1 MNKQALTLAFLSDYG
16 NSDAYAGILHA
27 VALSRLTPDTK
38 HLTQRLDLTHGIAPF
53 DIRAGAWSLLQALP
67 YLPPHTVTVAVVD
80 PQVGSPEQGI
90 ALVFRPSFQQ
100 VFIAPDNGLL
110 ASLLDFIP
118 DATALRLTRQD
129 VQAYAWFY
137 ASVEEQASAGNT
149 FDGRDIYTPLA
160 CAVLNAW
167 ARGEAFPLLEQTEP
181 APLRGALPFPPSAQ
195 RHDNTFTA
203 HVLLKDGYG
212 NVITTL
218 PSHWIDNAVT
228 HLQVT
233 HLQVTHHDAMWTL
246 PMVSFYAEGNRHP
259 HGVALRGSHGYIE
272 LARSQAGFSSDFQ
285 RDDELSIS
293 MLY

>member
-1 MNKQALTLAFLSDYG
+1 MNPPTFLSWTLAFLSDYG
-16 NSDAYAGILHA
+16 KSDAYAGILHA
-27 VALSRLTPDTK
+27 VALSRLTPEAK
-38 HLTQRLDLTHGIAPF
+38 QFTQRIDLTHDIAPF

-110 ASLLDFIP
+110 APLLDFIP
-118 DATALRLTRQD
+118 DARSISLTRQD

-149 FDGRDIYTPLA
+149 FHGRDIYTPLA
-160 CAVLNAW
+160 CAILNAW

-181 APLRGALPFPPSAQ
+181 APLRGAWPFPPSAQ
-195 RHDNTFTA
+195 RHEKGFTA
-203 HVLLKDGYG
+203 HVLLRDGYG
-212 NVITTL
+212 NLITTL
-218 PSHWIDNAVT
+218 PSHWIDPT
-228 HLQVT
+228 VT
-233 HLQVTHHDAMWTL
+233 HLQVTHHEQTFTL
-246 PMVSFYAEGNRHP
+246 PIVSCYAEGNEHP
-259 HGVALRGSHGYIE
+259 QGVALRGSHGYIE
-272 LARSQAGFSSDFQ
+272 LARSQASFSSDFQ
-285 RDDELSIS
+285 RDDALLIS

>member
-1 MNKQALTLAFLSDYG
+1 MSKQALTLAFLSDYG
-16 NSDAYAGILHA
+16 TSDAYAGILHA
-27 VALSRLTPDTK
+27 VALSRLTPDAK
-38 HLTQRLDLTHGIAPF
+38 QVTQRLDLTHGIAPF

-90 ALVFRPSFQQ
+90 ALVYRPSFQQ

-110 ASLLDFIP
+110 ASLLACIP
-118 DATALRLTRQD
+118 DAVAIRLTRQD

-137 ASVEEQASAGNT
+137 ASAEEKASAGNT
-149 FDGRDIYTPLA
+149 FHGRDIYTPLA

-167 ARGEAFPLLEQTEP
+167 ARGEAFPLLGQTEP
-181 APLRGALPFPPSAQ
+181 APLRGASPFPPSAQ
-195 RHDNTFTA
+195 RHNNSFTA

-218 PSHWIDNAVT
+218 PSHWIDPTVT
-228 HLQVT
+228 HLQIT
-233 HLQVTHHDAMWTL
+233 HDDAVLTL
-246 PMVSFYAEGNRHP
+246 PMVSFYAEDNGNP
-259 HGVALRGSHGYIE
+259 QGFALRGSHGYIE
-272 LARSQAGFSSDFQ
+272 LARSQDGFSSYFH

>member
-1 MNKQALTLAFLSDYG
+1 MNTLNKPSLTLAFLSDYG
-16 NSDAYAGILHA
+16 TSDAYAGILHA
-27 VALSRLTPDTK
+27 VALSRLTPEAK
-38 HLTQRLDLTHGIAPF
+38 YLTQRLNLTHGIAPF

-80 PQVGSPEQGI
+80 PQVGSVEQGI

-100 VFIAPDNGLL
+100 IFIAPDNGLL
-110 ASLLDFIP
+110 APLLACIP
-118 DATALRLTRQD
+118 DATALRLIRSD

-137 ASVEEQASAGNT
+137 ASLEEQASAGNT
-149 FDGRDIYTPLA
+149 FHGRDVYTPLG

-167 ARGEAFPLLEQTEP
+167 ARGEAFPLLEKKAP
-181 APLRGALPFPPSAQ
+181 APLQGISPFPPLAQ
-195 RHDNTFTA
+195 RKDEGFTA

-228 HLQVT
+228 HLT
-233 HLQVTHHDAMWTL
+233 VTHHEQTFTL
-246 PMVSFYAEGNRHP
+246 PMVSSYAEGNGHP
-259 HGVALRGSHGYIE
+259 QGVALRGSHGYIE
-272 LARSQAGFSSDFQ
+272 LACSQDGFSSDFN
-285 RDDELSIS
+285 RDDELLIS

>member
-27 VALSRLTPDTK
+27 VALSRLTPEAK
-38 HLTQRLDLTHGIAPF
+38 QLTQRLDLTHGIAPF

-110 ASLLDFIP
+110 APLLACIP
-118 DATALRLTRQD
+118 DAYALRLTRPNI
-129 VQAYAWFY
+129 QAYAWFY

-149 FDGRDIYTPLA
+149 FHGRDIYTPLA

-167 ARGEAFPLLEQTEP
+167 ARRETFPLLEQTEP
-181 APLRGALPFPPSAQ
+181 APLRGISPFPPSAQ
-195 RHDNTFTA
+195 RHDDGFTA
-203 HVLLKDGYG
+203 HVLLQDGYG
-212 NVITTL
+212 NLITTL
-218 PSHWIDNAVT
+218 PSHWIDPT
-228 HLQVT
+228 VT

-246 PMVSFYAEGNRHP
+246 PMVSSYAEGNRHP
-259 HGVALRGSHGYIE
+259 QGVALRGSHGYIE
-272 LARSQAGFSSDFQ
+272 LARSQADFSSDFN

>member
-16 NSDAYAGILHA
+16 KSDAYAGILHA
-27 VALSRLTPDTK
+27 VALSRLTPEAK
-38 HLTQRLDLTHGIAPF
+38 QFTQRMDLTHNIAPF
-53 DIRAGAWSLLQALP
+53 DVRAGAWSLLQALP

-110 ASLLDFIP
+110 APLLACIP
-118 DATALRLTRQD
+118 DASSIRLTRSD

-149 FDGRDIYTPLA
+149 FHGRDIYTPLA
-160 CAVLNAW
+160 CAILNAW

-181 APLRGALPFPPSAQ
+181 APLRGASPFPPPVQ
-195 RHDNTFTA
+195 RQEGGVLA
-203 HVLLKDGYG
+203 HVLLRDGYG
-212 NVITTL
+212 NLITTL
-218 PSHWIDNAVT
+218 PSHWVDESCM
-228 HLQVT
+228 QVHIQHRT
-233 HLQVTHHDAMWTL
+233 QRITI
-246 PMVSFYAEGNRHP
+246 PMVSSYAEGERHP
-259 HGVALRGSHGYIE
+259 QGVALRGSHGYIE

-285 RDDELSIS
+285 RDDALLIS

>member
-1 MNKQALTLAFLSDYG
+1 MSKQALTLAFLSDYG
-16 NSDAYAGILHA
+16 NSDVYAGILHA
-27 VALSRLTPDTK
+27 VALSRLTPDAK
-38 HLTQRLDLTHGIAPF
+38 QVTQRLDLTHGIAPF

-118 DATALRLTRQD
+118 DATSLRLTRQD

-137 ASVEEQASAGNT
+137 ASAEEQASAGNT
-149 FDGRDIYTPLA
+149 FHGRDIYTPLA

-167 ARGEAFPLLEQTEP
+167 ARGEAFPLLGQTEP
-181 APLRGALPFPPSAQ
+181 APLRGASPFPPSAQ
-195 RHDNTFTA
+195 RHNNSFTA

-218 PSHWIDNAVT
+218 PSHWIDPTVT
-228 HLQVT
+228 HLQIT
-233 HLQVTHHDAMWTL
+233 HDDAVLTL
-246 PMVSFYAEGNRHP
+246 PMVSSYAEDNGNP
-259 HGVALRGSHGYIE
+259 QGVVLRGSHGYIE
-272 LARSQAGFSSDFQ
+272 LARSKDGFSSDFH